1 MRNSKLV
8 ATKVGIAAS
17 MLGMVVALSGITSG
31 FAAGSDAPVDE
42 EFEAG
47 SPTTSASVAVP
58 PWCGWNIN
66 PVVGSITLAPPTVGE
81 VAAKYLGQELELTGS
96 TSSVNAYVG
105 ATGAAIAE
113 LASDNCSWFGKT
125 PLAATFA
132 VSIAEG
138 NAKFTAA
145 SGGSPDVAM
154 GWLLTDKPLV
164 IANTFT
170 PGCTTAGFTS
180 TPGATLTTS
189 GSTTAWSISSATV
202 STNDFCNYSVEYTA
216 TVPAGKEPIYG
227 NSTYVFTGPTL
238 VHTLTTS

>member
-42 EFEAG
+42 EFAAG

-66 PVVGSITLAPPTVGE
+66 PVVGSITLAPPSVAG
-81 VAAKYLGQELELTGS
+81 VAAKYLGQDLELTGS

-105 ATGAAIAE
+105 ATGSATAE
-113 LASDNCSWFGKT
+113 LSSDNCSWFGKT

-132 VSIAEG
+132 VSITEG

-145 SGGSPDVAM
+145 SAERPDEAM
-154 GWLLTDKPLV
+154 GWLLTAKPLV
-164 IANTFT
+164 ITNTFS
-170 PGCTTAGFTS
+170 PGCSTAGFTPD
-180 TPGATLTTS
+180 PGASMTTS
-189 GSTTAWSISSATV
+189 GSTPAWSIGSLSVT
-202 STNDFCNYSVEYTA
+202 TNDFCNYSVEYTA

>member
-31 FAAGSDAPVDE
+31 FAAGSDAPE
-42 EFEAG
+42 AEPLEAG

-66 PVVGSITLAPPTVGE
+66 PVVGSITLAPPSVDG
-81 VAAKYLGQELELTGS
+81 VAAKYLGDDLELTGS

-105 ATGAAIAE
+105 ATGSAEAE
-113 LASDNCSWFGKT
+113 LLSDNCSWFGKT

-138 NAKFTAA
+138 DAAFTAA
-145 SGGSPDVAM
+145 SESRSDEGM
-154 GWLLTDKPLV
+154 GWVLGVKPLV
-164 IANTFT
+164 IENTFSL
-170 PGCTTAGFTS
+170 GCSAAGFTS
-180 TPGATLTTS
+180 NPGASMSAS
-189 GSTTAWSISSATV
+189 GSTTAWSILSGTV

-216 TVPAGKEPIYG
+216 TVPAGKEPTYG

>member
-31 FAAGSDAPVDE
+31 FAAGSDAPE
-42 EFEAG
+42 AEALPAG

-66 PVVGSITLAPPTVGE
+66 PVVGSITLTPPLVGG
-81 VAAKYLGQELELTGS
+81 VAAKYLGEDLELTGS

-105 ATGAAIAE
+105 ATGSAEAE

-138 NAKFTAA
+138 DAAFTAA
-145 SGGSPDVAM
+145 SESRPDAGM
-154 GWLLTDKPLV
+154 GWLLSTKPLV
-164 IANTFT
+164 IANTFSA
-170 PGCTTAGFTS
+170 GCTTAGFTS
-180 TPGATLTTS
+180 NPGASMTAS
-189 GSTTAWSISSATV
+189 GATTAWSIASATV

-216 TVPAGKEPIYG
+216 TVPGGKEPTYG
-227 NSTYVFTGPTL
+227 NSTYVFTGPEL
-238 VHTLTTS
+238 IHTLTTS

>member
-17 MLGMVVALSGITSG
+17 MLGMVMALSGITSG
-31 FAAGSDAPVDE
+31 FAAGSDAPE
-42 EFEAG
+42 AEPLEAG

-66 PVVGSITLAPPTVGE
+66 PVVGSITLAPATVGG
-81 VAAKYLGQELELTGS
+81 VAAKYLGEDLELKGS

-105 ATGAAIAE
+105 ATSSAVAE
-113 LASDNCSWFGKT
+113 LSSDNCSWFGKN

-132 VSIAEG
+132 VSIATD

-145 SGGSPDVAM
+145 SELRSDLGM
-154 GWLLTDKPLV
+154 GWLLSDKPLV

-170 PGCTTAGFTS
+170 SGCTTAGFTS
-180 TPGATLTTS
+180 NPGASMTAS
-189 GSTTAWSISSATV
+189 GSTTAWSIADTAV

-216 TVPAGKEPIYG
+216 TVPGGKEPTYG
-227 NSTYVFTGPTL
+227 DSTYVFTGPTL
-238 VHTLTTS
+238 IHTLTTS

>member
-31 FAAGSDAPVDE
+31 FAAGSDAPIDE
-42 EFEAG
+42 ALEAG

-66 PVVGSITLAPPTVGE
+66 PVVGSITLAPPTVEG
-81 VAAKYLGQELELTGS
+81 VATKYLGQDLELTGS

-105 ATGAAIAE
+105 ATGSADAV
-113 LASDNCSWFGKT
+113 LPSDNCSWFGKT

-145 SGGSPDVAM
+145 SGGSPDSAM

-170 PGCTTAGFTS
+170 AGCSAAGFTS
-180 TPGATLTTS
+180 TPGASMTAA
-189 GSTTAWSISSATV
+189 GATTAWSISSADV

-216 TVPAGKEPIYG
+216 TVPADKEPTYG